1 MATTIQIKRSTASA
15 APATTDLVEAELAYS
30 QDKSNDGTGAILYI
44 ESVNNDNSA
53 VIHKLGGKFYTDIVD
68 GATNANT
75 ANKLVKRDASGNIAA
90 GTITFGSLTDG
101 TITATGFVDED
112 NMSSDSATLIPT
124 QQSVKA
130 YVDSKDFYVDLG
142 IAGDSGTGA
151 ITDAETLTLTG
162 GTGITTAVSGNAVTH
177 TLDNTAVSAGSYGSA
192 TAIPTFTVDAQGRLT
207 AAGTASVSTSFTIA
221 GDSGTSNDIDGGET
235 LTFNGTTNEIETAVS
250 ANAVTIGLPTNPT
263 IGGNLTVSGNLIV
276 SGTRTEV
283 NTQTLEVVDPLFA
296 LATNNS
302 SSDAVDIGFYGLYDT
317 SGSQDLYSGL
327 FRDANDGKWKLFKD
341 TQTVPTTVVDTTGT
355 GYAVASLVANLEGN
369 VTGNVTGT
377 TSSIANHDTDAL
389 SEGSSNLYYTAARF
403 NSAFDTRLDVATIDG
418 GTY

>member
-1 MATTIQIKRSTASA
+1 MATVIQIKRSTASA
-15 APATTDLVEAELAYS
+15 APDTGDLAEAELAYS
-30 QDKSNDGTGAILYI
+30 QDKTNNGASAILYI
-44 ESVNNDNSA
+44 ESVNASNAA
-53 VIHKLGGKFYTDIVD
+53 VVHKIGGKFYTDAVD
-68 GATNANT
+68 AATNANT
-75 ANKLVKRDASGNIAA
+75 ASTIVKRDGSGNIAA
-90 GTITFGSLTDG
+90 GTITFGSLADG

-112 NMSSDSATLIPT
+112 NMASDSATLIPT

-177 TLDNTAVSAGSYGSA
+177 TLDNTAVTAGSYGST

-207 AAGTASVSTSFTIA
+207 AAGTASISTSFNIA
-221 GDSGTSNDIDGGET
+221 GDSGTTNAIDGAET

-296 LATNNS
+296 LATNNN

-341 TQTVPTTVVDTTGT
+341 TQAVPTTTVDTTGS
-355 GYAVASLVANLEGN
+355 GYVVASLVANLEGN

-403 NSAFDTRLDVATIDG
+403 NSAFDTRLDAATING